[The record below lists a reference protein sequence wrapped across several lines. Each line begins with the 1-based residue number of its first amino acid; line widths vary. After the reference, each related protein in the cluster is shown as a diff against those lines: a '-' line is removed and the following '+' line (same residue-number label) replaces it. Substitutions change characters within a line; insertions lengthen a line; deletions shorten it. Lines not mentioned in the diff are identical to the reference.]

1 MKILIV
7 DDEPRHLRGM
17 MNLIRRLRPDAEV
30 TAAKDGVAALE
41 QVRRDCPEAIL
52 TDIRMPHMDGL
63 AFLGKLKEEGIFSK
77 VIIVSAYNMFEYAQ
91 TAIRHGAYDYL
102 LKPVEIENVER
113 LLDRI
118 ELQLQ
123 FESNQRKETEALRQQ
138 LTLASSAYR
147 SRLYLSWL
155 NESLTPSEQGEME
168 KEEWLKGGGIL
179 IYSELR
185 GIGATGGTL
194 GTGAVGGI
202 MGAGG
207 AGGTVVIG
215 AAGEAMETGAEE
227 ENISEPATAYLQ
239 MLEQAREQAQE
250 QGPGQKLDQALDQ
263 ALDQTRDQGTELS
276 QEQTQEQGPE
286 PRLAPGLEQSLEQV
300 LEQGWSKLGKALTLT
315 IPQNGLQKRGL
326 HAVTLVCTSAPIFAN
341 STSYTPAAEKLLR
354 SIVDSISADL
364 VMAGRLLTHSFAMNG
379 RLTHGVSPY
388 CESLLKGGPQ
398 AYRAAREANEHNFF
412 PCWEG
417 LFLYGQQRLESPR
430 HPAVSSYDSASDHSA
445 SRYSVP
451 LGRPTPPRRST
462 PPGHPTLP
470 RYPASSSRQ
479 APEDTGKL
487 SIDLESLF
495 EALLDNGGKLEGQAE
510 VESTGPT
517 EVKSKVPAESKDKGK
532 IVGNA
537 RDQAEGKGRPMA
549 AADAAAD
556 FAIIQCRAAFDRLSG
571 AGYASPAL
579 LKEHASLL
587 LMKLQSRIR
596 ELVDRKLDGRL
607 AQTAAALVQDCG
619 SYAELMALLERSLRE
634 IRQALRQIQ
643 QDQSEIV
650 VANCLRWI
658 EEHMKEDLTLERA
671 ADHFFF
677 NASYFSTFMK
687 NKTGRTFSEHVTAIR
702 MKRAKE
708 LLAEDRLRIYEIS
721 AECGYQDTKYFCR
734 VFKKYYGLSPQAY
747 KHASLPE
754 RRSTE

>member
-1 MKILIV
+1 MV
-7 DDEPRHLRGM
+7 
-17 MNLIRRLRPDAEV
+17 NLIRQLRPEAEL

-102 LKPVEIENVER
+102 LKPVEIESVER

-118 ELQLQ
+118 ELQLRL
-123 FESNQRKETEALRQQ
+123 ESNQRREAEALKQQ

-155 NESLTPSEQGEME
+155 NESLTPSEQREME
-168 KEEWLKGGGIL
+168 KEEWLKGGGLL

-185 GIGATGGTL
+185 GVGA
-194 GTGAVGGI
+194 AGGI
-202 MGAGG
+202 MG
-207 AGGTVVIG
+207 T
-215 AAGEAMETGAEE
+215 EAEE
-227 ENISEPATAYLQ
+227 ENISETVYLQ
-239 MLEQAREQAQE
+239 MPEHAHEQAQ
-250 QGPGQKLDQALDQ
+250 
-263 ALDQTRDQGTELS
+263 
-276 QEQTQEQGPE
+276 TQ
-286 PRLAPGLEQSLEQV
+286 GLEQSLEQV

-315 IPQNGLQKRGL
+315 ISQNGLQKRGI
-326 HAVTLVCTSAPIFAN
+326 HAVTLVHTSQPIF
-341 STSYTPAAEKLLR
+341 SVSPPYTPAAEKLLR
-354 SIVDSISADL
+354 SIADSISAEL
-364 VMAGRLLTHSFAMNG
+364 AMAGNLLTHGLAMTG

-388 CESLLKGGPQ
+388 CELLIKGGPQ

-412 PCWEG
+412 SNWNG
-417 LFLYGQQRLESPR
+417 LFLYGQQRLESSCYPAVPSYQSASSYQPASGHSTSR
-430 HPAVSSYDSASDHSA
+430 HPA
-445 SRYSVP
+445 
-451 LGRPTPPRRST
+451 PPVQ
-462 PPGHPTLP
+462 
-470 RYPASSSRQ
+470 PASPRFPAPSSSQ
-479 APEDTGKL
+479 APEDSGKL

-495 EALLDNGGKLEGQAE
+495 EALLDNGDRG
-510 VESTGPT
+510 V
-517 EVKSKVPAESKDKGK
+517 SKVEIEGS
-532 IVGNA
+532 A
-537 RDQAEGKGRPMA
+537 RPKAS
-549 AADAAAD
+549 ADAAD
-556 FAIIQCRAAFDRLSG
+556 LAIIQCRSAFDRLSNS
-571 AGYASPAL
+571 GYASPVL
-579 LKEHASLL
+579 LKEQASLL

-596 ELVDRKLDGRL
+596 ELVDRRLDSRL
-607 AQTAAALVQDCG
+607 TQSAAALVQECHTYD
-619 SYAELMALLERSLRE
+619 ELMALLEQSLRE
-634 IRQALRQIQ
+634 IHQALKQIQ
-643 QDQSEIV
+643 QDKSEVV
-650 VANCLRWI
+650 VASCLRWI

-708 LLAEDRLRIYEIS
+708 LLAENKLKIYEIS

-734 VFKKYYGLSPQAY
+734 VFKKHYGLSPQAY

-754 RRSTE
+754 RRSME